1 MVNKGT
7 GIGFSYQESTPWN
20 ETPFI
25 TKLLFIAGM
34 IAFPIGIVSFLV
46 LQEEWCFLISALG
59 FSSIFIAPLFNGKT
73 NSVKSFICGIFIAIP
88 ILVVLFYHLVV
99 NDIVNEFILISIL
112 MFFLF
117 TGVGV
122 ILLAI
127 NSKEKQRHKRCS
139 YRTKAQIYD
148 IDQRRIGRDIIITG
162 NDYEYGLQIQG
173 TNLALLYWVNGQQII
188 VKRDLYETYS
198 NEKLLSLIQNGV
210 DIRFN
215 PYDPEEFVIEG
226 SNANQIYSLLGWS
239 FIGCGIMILLLIFLR
254 TIM

>member
-1 MVNKGT
+1 MINKNS

-25 TKLLFIAGM
+25 TKLLFIVG
-34 IAFPIGIVSFLV
+34 IISFIIGIISFLI
-46 LQEEWCFLISALG
+46 LQEEWCFLTSALG
-59 FSSIFIAPLFNGKT
+59 FSSIFTAPLFNGKV
-73 NSVKSFICGIFIAIP
+73 NSVKSFICGIFIVIP
-88 ILVVLFYHLVV
+88 ILAVLFYHLVV
-99 NDIVNEFILISIL
+99 NDIVNEFVLISIL

-122 ILLAI
+122 ILLVM
-127 NSKEKQRHKRCS
+127 NSKEKQRYKRCS
-139 YRTKAQIYD
+139 YCTKAQIYS
-148 IDQRRIGRDIIITG
+148 IDQQKIGNAIIFTG

-173 TNLALLYWVNGQQII
+173 TNLALLYCVNGQQII
-188 VKRDLYETYS
+188 AKRNLYETYS
-198 NEKLLSLIQNGV
+198 NEKLLSFIQNGV

-215 PYDPEEFVIEG
+215 PNSPEEFVIEG

-239 FIGCGIMILLLIFLR
+239 FIGCGIIILLLIFLR